1 MLKKISLYLT
11 ENVYILM
18 TLRNCKQKKTT
29 KKTHQ
34 KSNKKNSFYNYDKSF
49 DLGKKPVITL

>member
-18 TLRNCKQKKTT
+18 TLRNCKPKKH
-29 KKTHQ
+29 KKPHQ
-34 KSNKKNSFYNYDKSF
+34 KSNKKNSFYNYDRSF
-49 DLGKKPVITL
+49 DLGKKPIITL